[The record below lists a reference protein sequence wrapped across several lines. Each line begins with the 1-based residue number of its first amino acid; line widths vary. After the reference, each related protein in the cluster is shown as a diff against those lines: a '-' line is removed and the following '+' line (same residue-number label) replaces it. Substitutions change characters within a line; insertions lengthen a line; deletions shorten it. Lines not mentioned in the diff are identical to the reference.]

1 MSIDRL
7 VKLVKLPAAPTAEQ
21 FEENERAWSERL
33 MHEAAEADHKQ
44 RGERRDRLDRA
55 GLLDCLTPA
64 AGRAV
69 ISGVGL
75 DATKSIVALRAWQ
88 AARMTP
94 PWLVMSGVFGCGKSV
109 AAACAIADYV
119 GVGVYLSSARV
130 APTFAA
136 RYGDAL
142 EARERIVNC
151 GFLVLDDPGSMD
163 ETPSELALIGNALV
177 ELLDARK
184 TSRRA
189 TILTTNLTKRAFFE
203 RYRNE
208 RLPSRLGEVCRWVGV
223 SDVNKR
229 VTT

>member
-1 MSIDRL
+1 MSL
-7 VKLVKLPAAPTAEQ
+7 EWLSKLVKLPAVPTAEQ
-21 FEENERAWSERL
+21 FEANERAWADRL
-33 MHEAAEADHKQ
+33 RIQFEADDETE
-44 RGERRDRLDRA
+44 RGRRHERIERA
-55 GLLDCLTPA
+55 GLLDCLTA
-64 AGRAV
+64 AASRAV
-69 ISGVGL
+69 VSGVGL
-75 DATKSIVALRAWQ
+75 DATKSIVSLRAWQ

-109 AAACAIADYV
+109 AAACAIADYA
-119 GVGVYLSSARV
+119 GAGVYLSSARV
-130 APTFAA
+130 VPTFAA

-142 EARERIVNC
+142 ETRERIVNC

-189 TILTTNLTKRAFFE
+189 TILTTNLTKKAFFE